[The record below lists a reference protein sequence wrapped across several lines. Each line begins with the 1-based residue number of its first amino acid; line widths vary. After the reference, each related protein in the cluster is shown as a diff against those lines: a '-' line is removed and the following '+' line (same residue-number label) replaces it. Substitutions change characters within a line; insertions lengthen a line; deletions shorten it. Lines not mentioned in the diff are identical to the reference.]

1 MTRPLILS
9 DNFTKRSDEPQE
21 SLSHGLAQATASTG
35 AGGAFDRAGDA
46 RHVERGLQA
55 LRSAQLPLCRRP
67 GPRAQ
72 ALSICQPTRQLAT
85 QRLCTQCRLWPRR
98 RVHQQLAQ
106 VARNPGRNLRDQ
118 YGAYATPRGSWVDHD
133 GCCIH
138 SVRLSRGG
146 CHSGR
151 HGCGLSR
158 RRRPAAP
165 CGGEAR

>member
-1 MTRPLILS
+1 MTRPLIPS
-9 DNFTKRSDEPQE
+9 DNFSKRSDEPQE
-21 SLSHGLAQATASTG
+21 FVRHGLAQAATPIG
-35 AGGAFDRAGDA
+35 ARGAFDRAGDA
-46 RHVERGLQA
+46 RHLERGLQA

-67 GPRAQ
+67 GPWAQ
-72 ALSICQPTRQLAT
+72 ALSICQPTRQLAP
-85 QRLCTQCRLWPRR
+85 QRLYTQCRLWSRC

-106 VARNPGRNLRDQ
+106 GARNPRRDLCDQ

-146 CHSGR
+146 CHSCR
-151 HGCGLSR
+151 HGRGLSR
-158 RRRPAAP
+158 RRPAAR